1 MGDSKTPNV
10 DVIHSQKIQE
20 ELNTLYQCFPS
31 VSPNSIQEIYSSCR
45 GNIDTIFEELDRF
58 VENNL
63 CCIDDD
69 SIIVEQSDVVKY
81 KKTEKSNANK
91 NEKIEKLHDLL
102 LKMKHNC
109 QFKNESISNKQSE
122 IEFFQQQNTYLRET
136 LISQQ
141 SLLETIILLL
151 EDIKNN

>member
-1 MGDSKTPNV
+1 MCDSKTPNI
-10 DVIHSQKIQE
+10 D
-20 ELNTLYQCFPS
+20 LNTLYQCFPS
-31 VSPNSIQEIYSSCR
+31 VSPNLIQEIYSSCR

-69 SIIVEQSDVVKY
+69 SIIVEQSDIVKHE
-81 KKTEKSNANK
+81 KIEKSYTDK
-91 NEKIEKLHDLL
+91 NEMVEKLHDLL
-102 LKMKHNC
+102 SKMKHNC
-109 QFKNESISNKQSE
+109 QFKNDSFSNKQSE
-122 IEFFQQQNTYLRET
+122 IKFLQQQNTYLRET

-141 SLLETIILLL
+141 SLLETIIVLL